1 MALDFPDSPSLD
13 QTYSANGKVYKW
25 NGEKWVVIATNITT
39 GEMYD
44 YTVLFRME
52 TF

>member
-1 MALDFPDSPSLD
+1 MALDFPNSPSLD
-13 QTYSANGKVYKW
+13 QTYSVNGKIYKW
-25 NGEKWVVIATNITT
+25 NGEKWIIVTT
-39 GEMYD
+39 TLTSGEMYD